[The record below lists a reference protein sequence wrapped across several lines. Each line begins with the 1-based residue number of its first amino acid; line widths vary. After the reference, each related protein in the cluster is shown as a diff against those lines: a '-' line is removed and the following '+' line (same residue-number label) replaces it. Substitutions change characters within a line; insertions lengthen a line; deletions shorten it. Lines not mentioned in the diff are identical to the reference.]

1 MKHTLKKWKASN
13 YEVEIIFT
21 PEDQSKEKQHVLLT
35 FQKDMEKP
43 G

>member
-1 MKHTLKKWKASN
+1 MKHTLKKGKASN

-21 PEDQSKEKQHVLLT
+21 NDDKSKEKEHVLLT

-43 G
+43 